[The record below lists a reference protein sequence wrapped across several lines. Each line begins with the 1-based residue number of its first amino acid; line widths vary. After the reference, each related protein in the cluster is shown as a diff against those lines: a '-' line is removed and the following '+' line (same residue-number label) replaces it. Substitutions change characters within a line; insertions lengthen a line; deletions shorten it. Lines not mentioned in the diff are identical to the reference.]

1 MEHGWGTTSPEQA
14 DRLASLRTTP
24 GATGKTGR
32 GQTPSRLVRE
42 TVLGVV
48 LLVLGAILVLLYVTR
63 STGDEPMVDGA
74 VNTVAESTLAD
85 IEPGQ
90 ALVAALLENGSY
102 PPELTS
108 GDRVLVVVTAPVGVG
123 TPARSLQHTVT
134 VAQLQTSG
142 SMGSGTVV
150 TLVGPEALARDIA
163 DADSIHLSIVPAAG

>member
-1 MEHGWGTTSPEQA
+1 MDHGWGTTSLEQA
-14 DRLASLRTTP
+14 GRLASLRTTMD
-24 GATGKTGR
+24 AAGKAGNGR
-32 GQTPSRLVRE
+32 RPSRLVRE
-42 TVLGVV
+42 TALGVV

-63 STGDEPMVDGA
+63 STGEELMVDGT
-74 VNTVAESTLAD
+74 VTTVAESTLAD

-102 PPELTS
+102 PPELAS
-108 GDRVLVVVTAPVGVG
+108 GDRVLVVVTAPVGEG

-150 TLVGPEALARDIA
+150 TLVGPEAIARDIA
-163 DADSIHLSIVPAAG
+163 DADSVHLSIVPAAG